1 MVEYLSGNRI
11 QGTSTLSS
19 APPATSWKQLDKVT
33 LGSAS
38 STLDCNGS
46 GSGFTAKENLRIL
59 VFIPSGN
66 AHHGYIYFNGDDGG
80 TNNNYARRIK
90 SNGTDANNDDDD
102 EINFTHDTNTTK
114 FAVLDVCNVS
124 GVEKLVT
131 GTYIDNGSA
140 GGSNSVNRISEAYK
154 WANTTGQITRVTLH
168 NNNGS
173 TNFPAGTELVVLG
186 YDEDESDSGT
196 VFYKEI
202 GKDILA
208 SSGDTLNTDIT
219 SAKYLMY
226 EIVCLP
232 TGGENSIT
240 YAFGTGGGSV
250 DGTDDNYN
258 VRRSNNNTTT
268 DNIFGGAVGTANP
281 YAYGMYSGSGGANNS
296 KLCTGHILNVSGS
309 EKLLIGKQVPRGSEG
324 NINDWQEHWGKWTN
338 TGTITSMTSQ
348 NGGTGGNLNTG
359 DYATKSYL
367 RVWGGTPT

>member
-1 MVEYLSGNRI
+1 MVEYLSGGRV

-19 APPATSWKQLDKVT
+19 SPPQTSWKQLDKVT
-33 LGSAS
+33 LDSAS

-66 AHHGYIYFNGDDGG
+66 AHHGYLYFNGDDGG
-80 TNNNYARRIK
+80 TNNNYARRLKI
-90 SNGTDANNDDDD
+90 NGTDATTDDDD

-114 FAVLDVCNVS
+114 FAVLDINNTS

-131 GTYIDNGSA
+131 GTYIDNGTA
-140 GGSNSVNRISEAYK
+140 GGTNTVNRMSEAYK

-168 NNNGS
+168 NNTGS
-173 TNFPAGTELVVLG
+173 TTFPVGTEIVILG
-186 YDEDESDSGT
+186 YNNDESDSGT

-208 SSGDTLNTDIT
+208 SSGDTMNADIT

-240 YAFGTGGGSV
+240 YAFGTGGGSI
-250 DGTDDNYN
+250 DGTDTNYN
-258 VRRSNNNTTT
+258 VRRNNNNTSSDDTFT
-268 DNIFGGAVGTANP
+268 GSNNP
-281 YAYGMYSGSGGANNS
+281 YNYGMYSGSGGANNS
-296 KLCTGHILNVSGS
+296 KYCTGHILNVSGS

-324 NINDWQEHWGKWTN
+324 SINDWQEHWGKWTN

-359 DYATKSYL
+359 DYAAKSYL

>member
-1 MVEYLSGNRI
+1 VVNYLGGNI
-11 QGTSTLSS
+11 IEGSSTLVSQ
-19 APPATSWKQLDKVT
+19 PAQTSWKQLDKKT
-33 LGSAS
+33 LDSAS

-66 AHHGYIYFNGDDGG
+66 AHHGYIFFNGDDSDSNG
-80 TNNNYARRIK
+80 NYARRLKI
-90 SNGTDANNDDDD
+90 NGTDATTADDD
-102 EINFTHDTNTTK
+102 EVNFTHDTDTTK
-114 FAVLDVCNVS
+114 FAVLDVSNIS
-124 GVEKLVT
+124 GKEKLVT
-131 GTYIDNGSA
+131 GTYIDNGTA
-140 GGSNSVNRISEAYK
+140 GGSNVVNRMSEAYK
-154 WANTTGQITRVTLH
+154 WANTTGQITRVTLK

-173 TNFPAGTELVVLG
+173 TTFPAGTELVILG
-186 YDEDESDSGT
+186 YDEDESDAGS

-208 SSGDTLNTDIT
+208 SNGDTMNTDIT

-232 TGGENSIT
+232 TGGENSIQ

-250 DGTDDNYN
+250 DESESNYN
-258 VRRSNNNTTT
+258 SRRSNNNPLSDSTYTSS
-268 DNIFGGAVGTANP
+268 NNP
-281 YAYGMYSGSGGANNS
+281 YDYGMYSGSGGANNS
-296 KLCTGHILNVSGS
+296 KFCTGHILNVSGS

-324 NINDWQEHWGKWTN
+324 GYMDWNEHWGKWTN
-338 TGTITSMTSQ
+338 TGTITSMTCQ
-348 NGGTGGNLNTG
+348 NGGTGSDVNSG